1 MGLPLAQHPRRPAVV
16 LSPQYL
22 YKRLGA
28 KLAVGM
34 PFKDIATADSVIL
47 SEVPPSS
54 DKDGRRALAYLLT
67 GLALIDPPE
76 APQWPRTGRSPVT
89 PPDGFVPEPVMRA
102 PGLGPAQTAPMTP
115 QEREERKRARRASAP
130 KRAQRLAR
138 KAQRRR
144 E

>member
-1 MGLPLAQHPRRPAVV
+1 MQDEETPTPDTVSASDAAR
-16 LSPQYL
+16 
-22 YKRLGA
+22 
-28 KLAVGM
+28 
-34 PFKDIATADSVIL
+34 SVRH
-47 SEVPPSS
+47 
-54 DKDGRRALAYLLT
+54 KDGRRALAYLLT